1 MFVSKNTPA
10 TLAALQEREDRDLAK
25 ATQRHTAVSTLLKAL
40 PEGTPAP
47 TAVNDFGYC
56 AQASMA
62 FEGQGLVQRLLELY
76 PPLPLVDV
84 TDGSRSQKPR
94 KYLRENE
101 ERGIVVDVHPVLLK
115 YEGSSDGRRSPVAS
129 ARWWTTLD
137 KRDVEVVVKGV
148 SADELG
154 IDKTRYDADTHS
166 YSTGACTFYI
176 RKVLDVGGRLDALEL
191 WRQSWTDFADRKGY
205 HAARRSFVMAIRA
218 KVERQPDVVF
228 RREDLPEPHY
238 LKPGQALAAA
248 KDVDLLGTLAALQEK
263 QRNRQAHQWDRLGDF
278 HGLFD
283 SAQVDELLEFV
294 NDRIAAYRPAEAQ
307 AQAEF
312 GQVRDWL
319 TEFFASHGPVQRGHA
334 LTPYVQQLCRKA
346 TGLLVHL
353 SVSERGNKEVYVAAR
368 IGENREMGRH
378 LSLQA
383 NLEMASLRPQDLP
396 VDYA

>member
-1 MFVSKNTPA
+1 MFVSKDTPP
-10 TLAALQEREDRDLAK
+10 TLAMLQAREDRDLAK
-25 ATQRHTAVSTLLKAL
+25 ATQRHSAVSTLLKAL
-40 PEGTPAP
+40 PEGTPVP
-47 TAVNDFGYC
+47 TTVNDFGYC

-84 TDGSRSQKPR
+84 TEGSRSQKPR

-115 YEGSSDGRRSPVAS
+115 YEGSSESRRPAATS

-137 KRDVEVVVKGV
+137 QRDVEVVVKGA
-148 SADELG
+148 SPDELG
-154 IDKTRYDADTHS
+154 IDKARYDADTHS
-166 YSTGACTFYI
+166 YSTGACTFFI

-191 WRQSWTDFADRKGY
+191 WRQSWAEFADRKGY

-218 KVERQPDVVF
+218 KVERQPDIAL

-238 LKPGQALAAA
+238 LKPLQALAAG
-248 KDVDLLGTLAALQEK
+248 KDIDLMATLAALQEK

-278 HGLFD
+278 HELFD
-283 SAQVDELLEFV
+283 STQVDELLAFA

-312 GQVRDWL
+312 DQVRAWL
-319 TEFFASHGPVQRGHA
+319 TEFFATHGPVQRGYA

-353 SVSERGNKEVYVAAR
+353 GVSERERKEVYVSAR

-378 LSLQA
+378 LSLQS